1 MDPFHFVSCCCCF
14 ETLFFCSLLLT
25 RLVFRWLWGWGS
37 TGGRGPLAFL
47 FLSFDLGLFFF
58 LHFEHVSCFVGCGA
72 RGPWEGGR
80 GPLPLFFVI
89 LGFFLDCLRVSLIGG
104 GLGEGGQGGRG
115 PLPFFSCRRFGSFF
129 LRCQRVSCF
138 VGCGEGG
145 PGGPWTPS
153 FFLVRGLFISW
164 SSTRFAFRYV
174 WGWGARGGC
183 GPPSTSFLCRGNGG
197 GILSDSFRMLCC
209 DSQLNFRR
217 IFFLFPTEFDWSTSF
232 SNEGYGTRGPIRID
246 SIFPLSLSRSLA
258 LVCFIVLFLVSYVV
272 FFSVLLLLLLF
283 YFLAAAFPRFPID
296 FFSFRFLF
304 DFFKKSPLSITRFLF
319 LLKKTKK
326 NKKQNKG
333 SEPFSS
339 IVEDRLVF
347 SSGKTR

>member
-1 MDPFHFVSCCCCF
+1 MDPFHF
-14 ETLFFCSLLLT
+14 SLA
-25 RLVFRWLWGWGS
+25 VDS
-37 TGGRGPLAFL
+37 
-47 FLSFDLGLFFF
+47 GLFFF
-58 LHFEHVSCFVGCGA
+58 AANAF
-72 RGPWEGGR
+72 
-80 GPLPLFFVI
+80 
-89 LGFFLDCLRVSLIGG
+89 RVSLVV
-104 GLGEGGQGGRG
+104 GR
-115 PLPFFSCRRFGSFF
+115 
-129 LRCQRVSCF
+129 
-138 VGCGEGG
+138 GG

-272 FFSVLLLLLLF
+272 FFSVLLLLLF

-296 FFSFRFLF
+296 FAWKKNVLFFSLSFRF
-304 DFFKKSPLSITRFLF
+304 FKKVAIVDHSVSFSL
-319 LLKKTKK
+319 KK
-326 NKKQNKG
+326 NKKKQKTKPDHDNLIERESPPK
-333 SEPFSS
+333 
-339 IVEDRLVF
+339 VF
-347 SSGKTR
+347 S

>member
-145 PGGPWTPS
+145 ARGAVDPLLFSGQGTLHFLVVDAFRISLRVGLGGQGGLWTPFY
-153 FFLVRGLFISW
+153 FFPLPWKWWWDSLGFFSDALL
-164 SSTRFAFRYV
+164 RFSAE
-174 WGWGARGGC
+174 
-183 GPPSTSFLCRGNGG
+183 
-197 GILSDSFRMLCC
+197 LSPD
-209 DSQLNFRR
+209 
-217 IFFLFPTEFDWSTSF
+217 IFSF
-232 SNEGYGTRGPIRID
+232 SHRI
-246 SIFPLSLSRSLA
+246 
-258 LVCFIVLFLVSYVV
+258 
-272 FFSVLLLLLLF
+272 
-283 YFLAAAFPRFPID
+283 
-296 FFSFRFLF
+296 
-304 DFFKKSPLSITRFLF
+304 
-319 LLKKTKK
+319 
-326 NKKQNKG
+326 
-333 SEPFSS
+333 
-339 IVEDRLVF
+339 
-347 SSGKTR
+347 